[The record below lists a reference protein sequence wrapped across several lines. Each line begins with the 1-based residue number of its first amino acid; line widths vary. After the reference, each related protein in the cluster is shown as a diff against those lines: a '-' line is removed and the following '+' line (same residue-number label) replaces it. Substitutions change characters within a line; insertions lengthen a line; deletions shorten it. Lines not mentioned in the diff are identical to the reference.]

1 MRITFYNCSD
11 PTIKLDK
18 NNKNQ
23 VGITNAK
30 PQPTGPVDV
39 VNPILIVDKDNV
51 PANANYCYIHEYER
65 FYFITSI
72 DWTTANTAVVGCHCD
87 VLSTFSDKIKG
98 TKFNFVRG
106 ASDVNEIEDTS
117 YPLGDRISTPVNA
130 YYFAGWANNNFSK
143 NDSGTRYV
151 LRTVAAKA
159 RNETVHTMAIGDYFR
174 YLGRY
179 VYQIIGSENSQA
191 ECMFV
196 NESTSGDYEGVKRQD
211 IIKIGDYKYKF
222 MVGSD
227 YPTAGRLDPLF

>member
-11 PTIKLDK
+11 PTIKINK
-18 NNKNQ
+18 NNKTQ
-23 VGITNAK
+23 VGITNAQ
-30 PQPTGPVDV
+30 PQPTAPVDV

-72 DWTTANTAVVGCHCD
+72 DWTTAHTAVVGCHCD
-87 VLSTFSDKIKG
+87 VLSTFGNKIKG

-106 ASDVNEIEDTS
+106 ASDVNEIEDTF

-130 YYFAGWANNNFSK
+130 YYFAGWADNNFSK
-143 NDSGTRYV
+143 NDGGTRYV

-159 RNETVHTMAIGDYFR
+159 RNETVHIMEIGGYFR

-179 VYQIIGSENSQA
+179 VYQIIGSRDSEA

-211 IIKIGDYKYKF
+211 IIKVGDFKYKF

-227 YPTAGRLDPLF
+227 YPTYGRLDPLF